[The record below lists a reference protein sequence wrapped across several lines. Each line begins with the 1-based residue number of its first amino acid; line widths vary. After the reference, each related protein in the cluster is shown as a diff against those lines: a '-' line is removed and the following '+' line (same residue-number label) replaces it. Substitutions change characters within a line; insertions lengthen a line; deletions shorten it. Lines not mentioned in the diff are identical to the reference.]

1 MTTVN
6 NTQSTKSNS
15 KGETMKKEPKLVVE
29 TKEMTML
36 DVVKEEHERTIN
48 WGGVGIK
55 GDMKRMRFVDG
66 NKTVSDKQTQ
76 RWKNENCPQPLL
88 EKRMKEKEERDDRYR
103 HGYEQFEEQTT
114 NKNVDWEPLLE
125 SNISDETINEKIRE
139 FNDRVTSSKL
149 DFVKVCVE
157 TILLRSWEYLQTEL
171 MKLGYTYS
179 SISKLRSVCSNK
191 NIRKY
196 LEVLPTS
203 WGTLYEMRFVDERGM
218 EKLTGYRFENG
229 SLIKNEGKPSGD
241 INPNS
246 SKSEVIKE
254 VVWLKEEEMTDEQKN
269 KEILEWFKEWS
280 QRKMEYFYLGELNE
294 VLDRCNGNQKREL
307 VDWVR
312 KTENLFVTHKVPS
325 EVNISLRLKK

>member
-6 NTQSTKSNS
+6 NTQSTKTYS
-15 KGETMKKEPKLVVE
+15 KGETMNIEPKMVVE
-29 TKEMTML
+29 SKEITML
-36 DVVKEEHERTIN
+36 DVIQEEIKRTKIN
-48 WGGVGIK
+48 GGITIDNK
-55 GDMKRMRFVDG
+55 MKRFDYSNG
-66 NKTVSDKQTQ
+66 NNTVTGKQNQ
-76 RWKNENCPQPLL
+76 RVKNENYPQPLL
-88 EKRMKEKEERDDRYR
+88 EKRMKEKKERDDRYR
-103 HGYEQFEEQTT
+103 DGYEQFEEQTT

-149 DFVKVCVE
+149 DFVKVSVE

-171 MKLGYTYS
+171 SKLGYTTS

-254 VVWLKEEEMTDEQKN
+254 VVWLKEEKMTDEQKN
-269 KEILEWFKEWS
+269 KEMSEWFKQWS
-280 QRKMEYFYLGELNE
+280 QWRLEYFYLGELNE

>member
-15 KGETMKKEPKLVVE
+15 KGETMKKEPKLVVDN
-29 TKEMTML
+29 KEMTMN
-36 DVVKEEHERTIN
+36 DVIQEEIKRTKIN
-48 WGGVGIK
+48 GGIK
-55 GDMKRMRFVDG
+55 IDNKMKRFDYSNG
-66 NKTVSDKQTQ
+66 NNTVTGKQKQ
-76 RWKNENCPQPLL
+76 RVKNENYPQPLL
-88 EKRMKEKEERDDRYR
+88 EKRMKEKKERDDKYIE
-103 HGYEQFEEQTT
+103 GYQRFEEQTS
-114 NKNVDWEPLLE
+114 NKNVGWEPLLK

-139 FNDRVTSSKL
+139 FNEKVSSSKL

-157 TILLRSWEYLQTEL
+157 TILLRSWEYLGHEL
-171 MKLGYTYS
+171 RMIGFTSS

-203 WGTLYEMRFVDERGM
+203 WGTLYEMRNTDERGM
-218 EKLTGYRFENG
+218 ERLTGYRYENG
-229 SLIKNEGKPSGD
+229 SLIKNGKNNHYD
-241 INPNS
+241 VNQNS
-246 SKSEVIKE
+246 SKNYVKSCV
-254 VVWLKEEEMTDEQKN
+254 LDMREEELSDDDKN
-269 KEILEWFKEWS
+269 KLMVEWFKEWS
-280 QRKMEYFYLGELNE
+280 QTKLEYFYLGELNE

>member
-29 TKEMTML
+29 SKEMTML
-36 DVVKEEHERTIN
+36 DVVREEHERTKHM
-48 WGGVGIK
+48 GGVG
-55 GDMKRMRFVDG
+55 VDKLERLSFKEG
-66 NKTVSDKQTQ
+66 RNTVTGKQVQ
-76 RWKNENCPQPLL
+76 RVKNENYPQPLL
-88 EKRMKEKEERDDRYR
+88 EKRMKEKQERDDRYR

-114 NKNVDWEPLLE
+114 NKNVEWEPLLE
-125 SNISDETINEKIRE
+125 SNVSDETINEKIRE

-157 TILLRSWEYLQTEL
+157 TILLRSWEYLGKEL
-171 MKLGYTYS
+171 RMIGFTSS

-203 WGTLYEMRFVDERGM
+203 WGTLYEMRSIDERGM
-218 EKLTGYRFENG
+218 EKLTGYRYENG
-229 SLIKNEGKPSGD
+229 SLIRNGEN
-241 INPNS
+241 IHYNVNQNS
-246 SKSEVIKE
+246 SKSYVKMC
-254 VVWLKEEEMTDEQKN
+254 VLGMREEELTDDDKN
-269 KEILEWFKEWS
+269 MLVLEWFKKWS
-280 QRKMEYFYLGELNE
+280 KNKLEYFYLGELNE
-294 VLDRCNGNQKREL
+294 VLDRCYGNQKREL

-312 KTENLFVTHKVPS
+312 KTENLFVTHKIPS